1 MRPRSAILLAV
12 TGVVLNAFSPATCAG
27 QVAVRFFAGA
37 HLGTYEGRD
46 GFVIPAGPS
55 SVTIREKG
63 RSRPSIGAA
72 VDVGLGSR
80 VRLEFQLVESD
91 RLVQVI
97 DSINSGQ
104 VVLNRSEVG
113 RVFNLSTRALVA
125 VLGESLLLG
134 GGGGVVYRGGK
145 GYDAIDGTLAPAA
158 TLSAQSRFRLGS
170 LRMAA
175 GADGFFYSLRLHQA
189 GVDTPKGFQADLHL
203 WLGVTVL
210 TH

>member
-134 GGGGVVYRGGK
+134 GGGGVVYRGAR
-145 GYDAIDGTLAPAA
+145 DTTPSTAPWPPPPPSPRKAGFASAA
-158 TLSAQSRFRLGS
+158 FEWPPAPTDFFILFGCTRPGWTRRKDFRPTFTCGW
-170 LRMAA
+170 
-175 GADGFFYSLRLHQA
+175 
-189 GVDTPKGFQADLHL
+189 V
-203 WLGVTVL
+203 
-210 TH
+210 